1 MEPVEIERRLVAAET
16 AIAAGRGV
24 SGTGFWSAVAALK
37 RSPGLLDRYADR
49 VAEIDRSAFENW
61 AFLVVP
67 VVSGTVLMA
76 GVTLVGVA
84 AVGAAYFIDGAL
96 LRALV
101 FYVGVGVLLVST
113 HGLAHLV
120 VGWAAGM
127 RFSHWFIG
135 TIGRPQPGVKVDYS
149 TYLRAPA
156 TSRARMHAS
165 GAIVTKLLPFALIG
179 AAVAADLPTWAVWGL
194 PAIGI
199 AAIVT
204 DVFWSTK
211 ASDWKKYS
219 REMGFAQGLGSGSGI
234 EPSV

>member
-1 MEPVEIERRLVAAET
+1 MEPAEIERSLVAAET
-16 AIAAGRGV
+16 AITSGGGV

-61 AFLVVP
+61 ALLVVP
-67 VVSGTVLMA
+67 VVSGTILMVGA
-76 GVTLVGVA
+76 TLVGVA
-84 AVGAAYFIDGAL
+84 AVGAAYFIDGDV

-101 FYVGVGVLLVST
+101 FYVGVGVLMAST
-113 HGLAHLV
+113 HGLAHLI
-120 VGWAAGM
+120 VGWAGGM
-127 RFSHWFIG
+127 KFSHWFIG

-156 TSRARMHAS
+156 TKRAWMHAS

-179 AAVAADLPTWAVWGL
+179 AAVAADLPIWAVLGL

-199 AAIVT
+199 VTIVT

-219 REMGFAQGLGSGSGI
+219 REMGFAQGPSSGSGI